1 MAFMQQLKGLRLE
14 HGLSQQ
20 ALADAI
26 FVSRSAIAKWENG
39 LGLPSKVCYTAL
51 LSFFDVPETFLEIT
65 AEDQMRIRK
74 RYRNRGIR
82 LLFIGLPILL
92 CGVSG
97 CYFASYFSFPP
108 LFGMLPSN
116 FYTWIYV
123 TVVQFVVHLQGYPVW
138 QNALVLGGMI
148 ILGATLLWL
157 GLVLLMKVW
166 KGRIDYAQ

>member
-39 LGLPSKVCYTAL
+39 LGLPSNVCYTAL
-51 LSFFDVPETFLEIT
+51 LSFFAVPEACLEIT

-74 RYRNRGIR
+74 RYRNRGIC

-97 CYFASYFSFPP
+97 CYFAFYFSLPP
-108 LFGMLPSN
+108 LFGMLPAN

-123 TVVQFVVHLQGYPVW
+123 TVVQFVVRLQGYPVW
-138 QNALVLGGMI
+138 QNALVFGGLI
-148 ILGATLLWL
+148 ILGAALLCW
-157 GLVLLMKVW
+157 GLALLRKVW
-166 KGRIDYAQ
+166 KGRIDYA